1 MEGDG
6 KPGAGRDRTCCFPS
20 DAPGLP
26 ISVGGA
32 WQGQVKSENVSRSP
46 CPTLCD
52 PHGLQPTRLLCP
64 WNSPGQHTGVG
75 CHSVRQGIFP
85 TQGSNPNLLGLLR
98 CRLFLY
104 PLSHACIL
112 INLQD
117 RIVRLMVSSPGP
129 HPGRGMSTDLSS
141 VMCYLL
147 QWSPALLA
155 PGIDFVKDSFS
166 TDRG

>member
-1 MEGDG
+1 MRCDLGGQGSANDIFCFANWFFVGLFQEHMMEGDG
-6 KPGAGRDRTCCFPS
+6 KPGAGTDRTCCFPS

-85 TQGSNPNLLGLLR
+85 TQGLNPSLLH
-98 CRLFLY
+98 CRRILY
-104 PLSHACIL
+104 RLSHQGSWCK
-112 INLQD
+112 
-117 RIVRLMVSSPGP
+117 
-129 HPGRGMSTDLSS
+129 
-141 VMCYLL
+141 
-147 QWSPALLA
+147 
-155 PGIDFVKDSFS
+155 VKAS
-166 TDRG
+166 